1 MRKIWFINCPC
12 VDSIE
17 QPWEPVP
24 LARFEGMFVSLLSRL
39 FKVDKPHTI
48 YKMKFPL
55 FDGCC
60 GLAYGQD
67 IYLLMYPDNGDRALI
82 SFSKD
87 AVCYM
92 YDMMRKSDLWGA
104 YDEKPQSIEEGQ
116 LHFARPLPTAAPR
129 IMVNTNN
136 KNDI

>member
-24 LARFEGMFVSLLSRL
+24 LAHFEGMFVSRLSRL

-48 YKMKFPL
+48 YKMKFPT
-55 FDGCC
+55 FDGHC
-60 GLAYGQD
+60 GLAGGED

-82 SFSKD
+82 SFSQD
-87 AVCYM
+87 AVCFMYYM
-92 YDMMRKSDLWGA
+92 MHKSNLCGA
-104 YDEKPQSIEEGQ
+104 YNEEPESIEEDRLG
-116 LHFARPLPTAAPR
+116 FARVRPCNTAPR
-129 IMVNTNN
+129 IMVNVN
-136 KNDI
+136 KKHQ